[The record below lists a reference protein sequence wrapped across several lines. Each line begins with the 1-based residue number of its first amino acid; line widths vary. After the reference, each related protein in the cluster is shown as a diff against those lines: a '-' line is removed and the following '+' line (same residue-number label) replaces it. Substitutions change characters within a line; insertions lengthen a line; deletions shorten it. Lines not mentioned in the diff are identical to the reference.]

1 MNNKGQK
8 INNLQTNNG
17 QKMNLN
23 SNYANNFPQKNNKQP
38 FANKQNMKMNNGR
51 MHHKQGQ
58 QQQPQQFQQKQ
69 YQQQQPEPLFDFNNQ
84 GQQQK
89 RDWPMDISLDDRYY
103 RQVFTYDTITTA
115 NALLVLGLNVH
126 ILYYLITVVNNLC
139 ECAYGSARNFF
150 MTMVVIMILINLM
163 LIFKVKLNTFIVIM
177 YLIVLLCYVIS
188 GFIFVYQVEDEETG
202 CICART
208 EMLNLTKYIL
218 RLMIIVLLLSL
229 ALVLYNYAVM

>member
-1 MNNKGQK
+1 MNNNKGQQRM
-8 INNLQTNNG
+8 NNYKVNNV
-17 QKMNLN
+17 QKMYNAN
-23 SNYANNFPQKNNKQP
+23 NFANNFPQKNNRQLM
-38 FANKQNMKMNNGR
+38 NNRQNVRVNNGR
-51 MHHKQGQ
+51 Q
-58 QQQPQQFQQKQ
+58 QRQKFQQKQ
-69 YQQQQPEPLFDFNNQ
+69 QQPLFDFNNQ

-89 RDWPMDISLDDRYY
+89 RDWSMDISLDDRYY
-103 RQVFTYDTITTA
+103 RQVFTYDTITSA

-163 LIFKVKLNTFIVIM
+163 LVFKVKLNTFIVVM

-188 GFIFVYQVEDEETG
+188 GFVFVYQVEDEETG

>member
-1 MNNKGQK
+1 MNNNKGQQRM
-8 INNLQTNNG
+8 NNYKVNNV
-17 QKMNLN
+17 QKMYNAN
-23 SNYANNFPQKNNKQP
+23 NFANNFPQKNNRQLM
-38 FANKQNMKMNNGR
+38 NNRQNVRVNNGR
-51 MHHKQGQ
+51 Q
-58 QQQPQQFQQKQ
+58 QRQKFQQKQ
-69 YQQQQPEPLFDFNNQ
+69 QQPLFDFNNQ

-89 RDWPMDISLDDRYY
+89 RDWSMDISLDDRYY
-103 RQVFTYDTITTA
+103 RQVFTYDTITSA

-163 LIFKVKLNTFIVIM
+163 LVFKVKLNTFIIVM

-188 GFIFVYQVEDEETG
+188 GFVFVYQVEDEETG

>member
-1 MNNKGQK
+1 MNNYKV
-8 INNLQTNNG
+8 NNV
-17 QKMNLN
+17 QKMYNAN
-23 SNYANNFPQKNNKQP
+23 NFANNFPQKNNRQLM
-38 FANKQNMKMNNGR
+38 NNRQNVRVNNGR
-51 MHHKQGQ
+51 Q
-58 QQQPQQFQQKQ
+58 QRQKFQQKQ
-69 YQQQQPEPLFDFNNQ
+69 QQPLFDFNNQ

-89 RDWPMDISLDDRYY
+89 RDWSMDISLDDRYY
-103 RQVFTYDTITTA
+103 RQVFTYDTITSA

-163 LIFKVKLNTFIVIM
+163 LVFKVKLNTFIVVM

-188 GFIFVYQVEDEETG
+188 GFVFVYQVEDEETG